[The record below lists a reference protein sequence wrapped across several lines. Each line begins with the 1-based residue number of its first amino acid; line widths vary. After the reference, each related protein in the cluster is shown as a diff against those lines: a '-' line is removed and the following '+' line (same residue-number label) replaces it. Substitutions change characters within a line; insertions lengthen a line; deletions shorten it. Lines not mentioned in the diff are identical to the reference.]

1 MRIFLINLERDKD
14 RLFFSIEQSKKYGYK
29 IERIPGVYGKD
40 LSLEERN
47 RSVNSF
53 RFWCAVGRRPL
64 LGEIG
69 CGLSHIKIYKKMVE
83 ENILCACILEDDII
97 ILDGFKRK
105 LSEIE
110 EWIDV
115 DKPQVVRLNLSAEG
129 LESGDYVARRSHVD
143 TSACSYCLTLCAA
156 KALLKENYP
165 MVTPSDWWPR
175 WDKYGIIEL
184 YNCNTKV
191 CWHNN
196 AESGFTSVI
205 SQSESK
211 KTENMVSLWRKL
223 YHKVMRLIGIVIDN
237 VLMFFEKSLKLKWL

>member
-1 MRIFLINLERDKD
+1 MGFFLTNLGRDKD

-29 IERIPGVYGKD
+29 IERIPRIYGKD

-47 RSVNSF
+47 RTVNCF
-53 RFWCAVGRRPL
+53 RFGCVVGRRPL

-69 CGLSHIKIYKKMVE
+69 CG
-83 ENILCACILEDDII
+83 
-97 ILDGFKRK
+97 
-105 LSEIE
+105 
-110 EWIDV
+110 
-115 DKPQVVRLNLSAEG
+115 
-129 LESGDYVARRSHVD
+129 
-143 TSACSYCLTLCAA
+143 
-156 KALLKENYP
+156 LLKENYP